1 MSTTRTAATGL
12 AAAKGERGT
21 GVSILPRSP
30 HETIRKTPAMAL
42 GLTDHPWS
50 IAKLI
55 DAVLRGLPEEPS
67 GWQGRFR
74 VIDGGRA

>member
-1 MSTTRTAATGL
+1 
-12 AAAKGERGT
+12 
-21 GVSILPRSP
+21 
-30 HETIRKTPAMAL
+30 MAL